1 MAHDVRS
8 EEYATELN
16 CSTKEGNRMR
26 MEVLASFLFAT
37 EAVNYIE
44 KHELNAIVSKNIFT
58 GKYDVLDAS

>member
-1 MAHDVRS
+1 
-8 EEYATELN
+8 
-16 CSTKEGNRMR
+16 